1 MILAKYVLMCSNHRY
16 SLIAVAK
23 RRSCKET
30 WSGRTEEKGE
40 AMSEERAVQQM
51 LARYVRGVD
60 ARDGAA
66 VAAVFK
72 EDGRVEISY
81 NNSGKSEPLG
91 ELVGRDAIAAAV
103 SQMMKPHSARGW
115 SHHTTH
121 DHIIDVNG
129 DDATLDAQFVV
140 FEVRGKERPATG
152 WPEGAFGA
160 QGTVQ
165 PIEAGYYRPIL
176 RRVDGVWKIATMR
189 IAHSLPMAFP
199 GQ

>member
-1 MILAKYVLMCSNHRY
+1 
-16 SLIAVAK
+16 
-23 RRSCKET
+23 
-30 WSGRTEEKGE
+30 
-40 AMSEERAVQQM
+40 MSEERAVQQV
-51 LARYVRGVD
+51 LAKYVRGVD
-60 ARDGAA
+60 TRDGAA
-66 VAAVFK
+66 VATVFT

-91 ELVGRDAIAAAV
+91 EVVGRDAIAAAV
-103 SQMMKPHSARGW
+103 SQMMKPHPARG
-115 SHHTTH
+115 SSYHTTH

-165 PIEAGYYRPIL
+165 PIEAGYYRPVL
-176 RRVDGVWKIATMR
+176 RRVNGAWKINTLR
-189 IAHSLPMAFP
+189 IVHNLPYAFP